1 MRKCRVV
8 FDTNVI
14 ISGFL
19 FGGHPRALIN
29 LAIQGVIRSYISTT
43 ILNEVRGVL
52 LRPKFGLSGDQVLA
66 FVEALSDLCEV
77 VLPVVTVDDVKED
90 PDDNII
96 LECALAAD
104 ADIIVSGDSH
114 LLDIKIW
121 RGIRILPPAIVFNL
135 TVG

>member
-1 MRKCRVV
+1 MKQCRVV

-29 LAIQGVIRSYISTT
+29 LALQGVIRSYISTA
-43 ILNEVRGVL
+43 ILDEVRGVL
-52 LRPKFGLSGDQVLA
+52 LRPKFGLSRDQVMA
-66 FVEALSDLCEV
+66 FIEELSALCEV
-77 VLPVVTVDDVKED
+77 VLPAVTVTDVKDD
-90 PDDNII
+90 PDDNMI

-104 ADIIVSGDSH
+104 ADIIASGDSH

-121 RGIRILPPAIVFNL
+121 RGIRILPPA
-135 TVG
+135 TVLKTVS